1 MRINKFSILAF
12 IFATLIIFNSPNS
25 IKAVELITNGGFEN
39 ATAFSGWTTQNSPSP
54 WRPLQN
60 TVAGGGGGFTSV
72 GITTVA
78 PSGGTKNAWNGQTDN
93 VTSNSQWQFYQNV
106 TIPAG
111 VATTV
116 RWHDRYQMNHTQ
128 FCPGGTCQ
136 PKRYFV
142 EITNAAGTT
151 VLQVLHQQDTI
162 GNVNQDTG
170 WVLRS
175 RTLGPDFSGQ
185 TVRLRF
191 RGTETVP
198 LTGPGQVEIDNVSMN
213 TFVPTAANASIS
225 GKVTNEFGRGAARV
239 GVTLT
244 TLGTGTRVT
253 TTTNMFGY
261 YQFQDLP
268 SGELYM
274 VSVDENKRYVFDNP
288 SQTVQLNESLES
300 VNFVGRSRW
309 Q

>member
-1 MRINKFSILAF
+1 MRYKKFLLMLFSLA
-12 IFATLIIFNSPNS
+12 IFFCSPNS
-25 IKAVELITNGGFEN
+25 VKAVELITNGGFEN
-39 ATAFSGWTTQNSPSP
+39 ATAFAGWTVQNSPSP
-54 WRPLQN
+54 WRGL
-60 TVAGGGGGFTSV
+60 TVTGTGQGGGFTSV
-72 GITTVA
+72 GFTSLA
-78 PSGGTKNAWNGQTDN
+78 PSGGTRNAWNGQTDN
-93 VTSNSQWQFYQNV
+93 STSNSQWQFFQSV

-116 RWHDRYQMNHTQ
+116 TWYDKYQMNHTE
-128 FCPGGTCQ
+128 FCPGGACQ

-162 GNVNQDTG
+162 GNVNQNTG

-198 LTGPGQVEIDNVSMN
+198 LSGPGQVEIDNVSMN
-213 TFVPTAANASIS
+213 TFAPTAANASIS

-244 TLGTGTRVT
+244 TLSTGTRVT
-253 TTTNMFGY
+253 TTTNIFGY
-261 YQFQDLP
+261 YQFEDLP

-288 SQTVQLNESLES
+288 SQTFQLNENLTS